1 MSNKALKNKSFG
13 IYVHIPFCE
22 RVCIYCDFFV
32 TTARKYRP
40 AFIESINREIHYVA
54 SQLEAPEARTIY
66 LGGGTPSFLEAG
78 QVTSILQSI
87 YGNFKKVENCEITI
101 EVNPNNVNSE
111 KLDEFSRSGINR
123 LSLGIQSLNNKDLE
137 SLYRNHNREQAVSAF
152 ETARKAGFKN
162 ISVDVIFGLPG
173 QTLENL
179 QNTVTGIIEMNPEH
193 ISIYNLTIEERTYL
207 HKMVKAKKVVLLDDE
222 REFEMFSWL
231 SEFLEKSGYY
241 QYEIS
246 NFAKDGFE
254 SKHNSSYWNGFSY
267 LGFGP
272 SAHSFDNSR
281 RWWNVR
287 DLSKYIAYA
296 GIENQK
302 IIDAEENLNIN
313 ESITEY
319 LFLNLRQ
326 RKGINKIVFF
336 NTFGIS
342 FDEMFVKALFEAKP
356 YINNNS
362 DIVFLNQAGM
372 FLYNQVCLLFVKNLN
387 E

>member
-66 LGGGTPSFLEAG
+66 LGGGTPSFLVDG
-78 QVTSILQSI
+78 QVTSILKSI
-87 YGNFKKVENCEITI
+87 YCNFKKVENCEITI

-123 LSLGIQSLNNKDLE
+123 LSLGIQSLNNKELE
-137 SLYRNHNREQAVSAF
+137 SLYRNHNRDQAVSAF
-152 ETARKAGFKN
+152 VTARKAGFKN

-179 QNTVTGIIEMNPEH
+179 QNTVTGIIKMDPEH

-207 HKMVKAKKVVLLDDE
+207 HKMVKSKKVVLLDDE

-231 SEFLEKSGYY
+231 SEYLEKSGYSH
-241 QYEIS
+241 YEIS

-254 SKHNSSYWNGFSY
+254 SKHNSSYWNGLSY

-287 DLSKYIAYA
+287 DLSTYIAYA

-302 IIDAEENLNIN
+302 IIEAEEDLNIN
-313 ESITEY
+313 ERITEFV
-319 LFLNLRQ
+319 FLNLRQ
-326 RKGINKIVFF
+326 KRGINKKVFLD
-336 NTFGIS
+336 TFGIS
-342 FDEMFVKALFEAKP
+342 FDAKFEKALYESEP

-362 DIVFLNQAGM
+362 DVVFLNQAGM